1 LTDVF
6 GSDFAV
12 TRRTIVRERNRR
24 AASLVASSR
33 NGGFVD
39 DTLVP
44 ELVPVVESP
53 ILAEPTTTAFT
64 TGHAMLTFSTG
75 R

>member
-1 LTDVF
+1 MRIAPWPVLTL
-6 GSDFAV
+6 SPLAQEKAAHL
-12 TRRTIVRERNRR
+12 RR
-24 AASLVASSR
+24 SLVASSR

-44 ELVPVVESP
+44 KLVPAVESP